1 MGCKEV
7 VVQCA
12 RKTLQRHLMNHLMQ
26 PLQCLIELIRGLI
39 ELSDDGF
46 WGCGVLSELKVGLR
60 MCATV
65 GKSSRDAYTHTCIGR
80 SPMNKKSA
88 ALVSPFFSRGK
99 DFVCAKLG
107 SDSPSPKRTHN
118 TKTNHLLAKYW
129 TLNSEY
135 HKGFYDC
142 SP

>member
-60 MCATV
+60 MCARV
-65 GKSSRDAYTHTCIGR
+65 GKSSWDAYTHTHTHRQESNEQEISSISFPIFLQR
-80 SPMNKKSA
+80 
-88 ALVSPFFSRGK
+88 
-99 DFVCAKLG
+99 
-107 SDSPSPKRTHN
+107 KRFC
-118 TKTNHLLAKYW
+118 L
-129 TLNSEY
+129 
-135 HKGFYDC
+135 C
-142 SP
+142 